1 MSRHRR
7 QRNKRFQRG
16 IEKLIKIHENS
27 IFMINARFELFGTF
41 PRWATPLQI
50 FLWKRVHKP
59 IERIL
64 PSLYLN
70 GKWV

>member
-16 IEKLIKIHENS
+16 LEKLIEKNRGDLDL
-27 IFMINARFELFGTF
+27 INLKFELFGTF
-41 PRWATPLQI
+41 PRWATLLQI
-50 FLWKRVHKP
+50 FLWRRMYKP